1 MADSF
6 FDPTSWTYSEN
17 PSLNFGQY
25 FPDVQSPDIN
35 TGQTGYD
42 FSQPSFQVSTGATN
56 QTPAGDSSLTGAL
69 GFVRSTGQTLLDAWG
84 MTQQLALQKSS
95 MDTARQLA
103 TGQLSVQKANADVG
117 VTQAQTAA
125 EIERLKAQAQVAV
138 AQNQAN
144 AAKSGTVYV
153 PAAHSLSLGLI
164 LAAAAGAYVFLNARR
179 GKK

>member
-1 MADSF
+1 MASDNF

-42 FSQPSFQVSTGATN
+42 LAPSLQVSVGANN
-56 QTPAGDSSLTGAL
+56 QTPAGDNALTGAL

-117 VTQAQTAA
+117 VTQAKTAA
-125 EIERLKAQAQVAV
+125 EIERLKAQAQVAI